1 MTDRKGPLTGVRI
14 VEMTGIGPVP
24 YAAMILADMGA
35 EILRIDRPGGY
46 PAVGPTLDFSA
57 MEKASIFYRSRRL
70 VRIDLKAAAGRDLV
84 LDLIGGADAVLEGY
98 RPGTMER
105 LGLGPELCL
114 ARNPALSFVRVTG
127 WGQDGPMAQMAGH
140 DMNYIGVS
148 GALSLFARDG
158 RLPPGIPPLIGDMAG
173 GALFAVIGCLAAVL
187 NARSTG
193 KGQVVD
199 ANMVDGTANL
209 YTLLAAL
216 SAMGLHDVQAGNNVL
231 DGGRHYYRTYSC
243 GDGLPIAVGAIEP
256 GFRKVLL
263 QKLDLADDPR
273 FRSDAP
279 EDEAY
284 CTETLAARF
293 AAQTRDHWV
302 ALFDGTDGCVT
313 PVLTLDEAPA
323 HKHNAERGVFRTID
337 GVVQPAPAP
346 RFERTPSDISTSAAA
361 ASRSDPAILADWGI
375 DAARID
381 SLTRDGVVCGDE

>member
-1 MTDRKGPLTGVRI
+1 MTERKGPLTGVRI

-35 EILRIDRPGGY
+35 EVLRIDRPGGY

-70 VRIDLKAAAGRDLV
+70 VRVDLKNKAGRDLV
-84 LDLIGGADAVLEGY
+84 LDLIGKADALLEGY

-105 LGLGPELCL
+105 LGLGPEPCL
-114 ARNPALSFVRVTG
+114 TRNVALSYVRVTG
-127 WGQDGPMAQMAGH
+127 WGQGGPMARMAGH

-158 RLPPGIPPLIGDMAG
+158 KLPPGIPPLIGDMAG

-187 NARSTG
+187 NARATG
-193 KGQVVD
+193 QGQVVD

-209 YTLLAAL
+209 YTLLSAL
-216 SAMGLHDVQAGNNVL
+216 AAMGLHDVQAGNNVL
-231 DGGRHYYRTYSC
+231 DGGRHYYRTYVC

-263 QKLDLADDPR
+263 EKLDLSDDPR
-273 FRSDAP
+273 FRSDIP
-279 EDEAY
+279 EDEVY
-284 CTETLAARF
+284 CAETLASRF
-293 AAQTRDHWV
+293 AGQPRDHWV

-313 PVLTLDEAPA
+313 PVLTLDEAP
-323 HKHNAERGVFRTID
+323 HHPHNQERGVFRTVD

-346 RFERTPSDISTSAAA
+346 RFEGTPGDISTPAAA
-361 ASRSDPAILADWGI
+361 ASRSDPDTLAHWGVDPAQI
-375 DAARID
+375 ET
-381 SLTRDGVVCGDE
+381 LVRDGVVVGAE